1 MKPLRLSLAAL
12 GVLFALPVLAQTQ
25 STTPRG
31 TVSPP
36 TANAPAPRSAS
47 PTASTAPRSSSASPQ
62 GKLVDINSA
71 SASEL
76 DALPGI
82 GKARAEAIIKNRP
95 YRGKD
100 DLVARHVIPQNVYNG
115 IKEKIVARQG

>member
-1 MKPLRLSLAAL
+1 MKLLRFGAAVLAVAL
-12 GVLFALPVLAQTQ
+12 AMPVLAQTPGASQ
-25 STTPRG
+25 RGSAAPPAGAQTARPATPS
-31 TVSPP
+31 SP
-36 TANAPAPRSAS
+36 AS
-47 PTASTAPRSSSASPQ
+47 Q

-71 SASEL
+71 SSADL

-100 DLVARHVIPQNVYNG
+100 DLVSRHVIPQNIYDG
-115 IKEKIVARQG
+115 IKDRIVARQK